1 MYVCKDFCDRS
12 VICDCLVK
20 GLCNYGEGSMN
31 SFKWVKLRTVPRKI
45 VSLIFLPE
53 LEKRIML
60 LIDLYLLNKR
70 VW

>member
-31 SFKWVKLRTVPRKI
+31 SFKWVKKI

-60 LIDLYLLNKR
+60 LIDLYLLN
-70 VW
+70 